1 LSKNRSP
8 LSQRPKSNLKKK
20 VTFLFCEKVPQGR
33 LIKLTNKN
41 YMTRKTQKSGQP
53 EEYTYLPL
61 DDTQNYFY
69 SHDIGLVAYLLCQN
83 FELVGLDKAVRNKV
97 LCILKRGDGIDTEVK
112 KYWDFKSSV
121 DAQSYFNQIKRLK
134 NQIFSSE

>member
-1 LSKNRSP
+1 M
-8 LSQRPKSNLKKK
+8 
-20 VTFLFCEKVPQGR
+20 
-33 LIKLTNKN
+33 TNKP
-41 YMTRKTQKSGQP
+41 QKSSRPQ
-53 EEYTYLPL
+53 ELTYLPL
-61 DDTQNYFY
+61 DDTDNYFY

-97 LCILKRGDGIDTEVK
+97 LFIIKRSDDIDAEVK
-112 KYWDFKSSV
+112 NYWDFKSSV

>member
-1 LSKNRSP
+1 
-8 LSQRPKSNLKKK
+8 
-20 VTFLFCEKVPQGR
+20 
-33 LIKLTNKN
+33 
-41 YMTRKTQKSGQP
+41 MTRKTQKSVQP

-97 LCILKRGDGIDTEVK
+97 LFILKRGEGIDTEVK

>member
-1 LSKNRSP
+1 
-8 LSQRPKSNLKKK
+8 
-20 VTFLFCEKVPQGR
+20 
-33 LIKLTNKN
+33 
-41 YMTRKTQKSGQP
+41 MTRKTQKSVQLR
-53 EEYTYLPL
+53 EYTYLPL

-69 SHDIGLVAYLLCQN
+69 SHDIGLVAFLLCQN

-97 LCILKRGDGIDTEVK
+97 LFILRRDDEIEAEVK

>member
-1 LSKNRSP
+1 MT
-8 LSQRPKSNLKKK
+8 KK
-20 VTFLFCEKVPQGR
+20 TP
-33 LIKLTNKN
+33 
-41 YMTRKTQKSGQP
+41 KSGQP

-61 DDTQNYFY
+61 DDTQNYFH

-83 FELVGLDKAVRNKV
+83 YELVGLDKAVRNKV
-97 LCILKRGDGIDTEVK
+97 LFILKRGDGIDTEVK
-112 KYWDFKSSV
+112 KYWDFKSSM

>member
-1 LSKNRSP
+1 
-8 LSQRPKSNLKKK
+8 
-20 VTFLFCEKVPQGR
+20 
-33 LIKLTNKN
+33 
-41 YMTRKTQKSGQP
+41 MTRKMQVGGLP
-53 EEYTYLPL
+53 EERTYIPL

-83 FELVGLDKAVRNKV
+83 YELVGLDKAVRSKV
-97 LCILKRGDGIDTEVK
+97 LFILKRGGGIDTEVK

-121 DAQSYFNQIKRLK
+121 DGQSYFNQIKRLK

>member
-1 LSKNRSP
+1 MRKQLKNQELSYIS
-8 LSQRPKSNLKKK
+8 
-20 VTFLFCEKVPQGR
+20 
-33 LIKLTNKN
+33 
-41 YMTRKTQKSGQP
+41 
-53 EEYTYLPL
+53 L
-61 DDTQNYFY
+61 DDTERFFY
-69 SHDIGLVAYLLCQN
+69 SHDIGLVGYLLCQN

-97 LCILKRGDGIDTEVK
+97 LFILKRGEGIDTEVK